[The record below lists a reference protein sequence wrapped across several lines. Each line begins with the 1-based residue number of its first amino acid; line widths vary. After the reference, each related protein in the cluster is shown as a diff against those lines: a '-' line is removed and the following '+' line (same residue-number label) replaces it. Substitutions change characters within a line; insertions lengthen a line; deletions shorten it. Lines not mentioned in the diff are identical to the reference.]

1 MLTSGSSKRVGIDK
15 ALFQVEQA
23 VKRSGS
29 EGGRP
34 EDVKVV
40 ARLRELLDEL
50 NASEQLTGLNH
61 YSRDSAGRPGAQAG
75 GFYGSGAADA
85 QSENLSDSEGG
96 MDEEEEEEEEED
108 ASNIDSTPGLT
119 QANEETLAI
128 DDAENPL
135 QLLARASYF
144 QPPEEPKHPSPRFPV
159 PIERG
164 AARAGAKSS
173 SSKELHD
180 FFAPARVNLDVG
192 DDIDPISLG
201 LVSMEEAEAAFAL
214 CVSYCICYSL
224 TWLTML

>member
-1 MLTSGSSKRVGIDK
+1 MGIDK

-29 EGGRP
+29 ESGRP

-40 ARLRELLDEL
+40 TRLRELLDEL
-50 NASEQLTGLNH
+50 NASEQLTGLTG
-61 YSRDSAGRPGAQAG
+61 YSRGSGDSSTQAG
-75 GFYGSGAADA
+75 HYYASGAADA
-85 QSENLSDSEGG
+85 QSENMSQSDGG
-96 MDEEEEEEEEED
+96 MEDNEDD

-144 QPPEEPKHPSPRFPV
+144 QPPEEPKKPSPRPPV
-159 PIERG
+159 PTDRG
-164 AARAGAKSS
+164 AVRGGSKSS
-173 SSKELHD
+173 SSRELHD
-180 FFAPARVNLDVG
+180 FFAPAHVNLDVG

-201 LVSMEEAEAAFAL
+201 LVSMEEAEAAFSL
-214 CVSYCICYSL
+214 CVSVQYTITY
-224 TWLTML
+224 

>member
-1 MLTSGSSKRVGIDK
+1 M
-15 ALFQVEQA
+15 
-23 VKRSGS
+23 
-29 EGGRP
+29 
-34 EDVKVV
+34 

-50 NASEQLTGLNH
+50 NASEQLTGLND

-75 GFYGSGAADA
+75 DFYGSGGPDA

-96 MDEEEEEEEEED
+96 MDEEEEEED
-108 ASNIDSTPGLT
+108 VSNIDSTPGLT

-164 AARAGAKSS
+164 AATLGAKSS

-180 FFAPARVNLDVG
+180 FFAPAHVNLDVG

-201 LVSMEEAEAAFAL
+201 LVSMEEAEVAFAL
-214 CVSYCICYSL
+214 CVAYCICYSL

>member
-1 MLTSGSSKRVGIDK
+1 VLTSGSSKRVGIDK
-15 ALFQVEQA
+15 ALYQVEQA

-29 EGGRP
+29 DGGRP

-50 NASEQLTGLNH
+50 NASEQLTGLND
-61 YSRDSAGRPGAQAG
+61 YSRNSTGRPAAQTG
-75 GFYGSGAADA
+75 GFYGSGGPDA

-96 MDEEEEEEEEED
+96 MDEEEEED

-164 AARAGAKSS
+164 ATRAGTKSS

-180 FFAPARVNLDVG
+180 FFAPAHVNLDVG

-214 CVSYCICYSL
+214 CVTYCIRHSL